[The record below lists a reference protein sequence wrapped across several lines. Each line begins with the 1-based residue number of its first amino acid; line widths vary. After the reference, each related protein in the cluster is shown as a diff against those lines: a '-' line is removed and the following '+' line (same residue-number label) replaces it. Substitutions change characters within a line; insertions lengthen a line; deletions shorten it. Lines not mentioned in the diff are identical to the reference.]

1 VILIGELI
9 NGTRKSISKALQE
22 KNVDYIKKLVSLQVE
37 NGADYIDINAGT
49 GKGPQQEKEDL
60 EWLVDITN
68 EFVGTGVCI
77 DSSDTE
83 VIRYCLPL
91 VKNNAVMLNSLSG
104 ETEKVAQIIPLLQ
117 EYPNSKVICLTMDDS
132 GIPSNIDKK
141 IEITQKLL
149 GLLEKIGIK
158 QENVFIDALVQPIS
172 TDWKNGILFLDS
184 LKAIKERFPS
194 VMTTCGLSN
203 ISFGLPSRTL
213 VNKYFLA
220 VGTVFG
226 LDSVIADPCDA
237 GIKEAICLGN
247 VLSGKDEF
255 CMNFIRMI
263 REKNS

>member
-1 VILIGELI
+1 MILIGELI

-60 EWLVDITN
+60 EWLVNITN
-68 EFVGTGVCI
+68 EFVETGVCI

-158 QENVFIDALVQPIS
+158 QETVFIDALFQPIS
-172 TDWKNGILFLDS
+172 TDWIN
-184 LKAIKERFPS
+184 
-194 VMTTCGLSN
+194 
-203 ISFGLPSRTL
+203 
-213 VNKYFLA
+213 
-220 VGTVFG
+220 
-226 LDSVIADPCDA
+226 
-237 GIKEAICLGN
+237 
-247 VLSGKDEF
+247 
-255 CMNFIRMI
+255 
-263 REKNS
+263 